1 MWVDIDDVRAE
12 LETPHRLTGLKRG
25 MKEGQVEQQ
34 MGLFRFGST
43 ANWQRRYNV

>member
-12 LETPHRLTGLKRG
+12 LETPQRLINLKRG
-25 MKEGQVEQQ
+25 VMDRQVEQQ